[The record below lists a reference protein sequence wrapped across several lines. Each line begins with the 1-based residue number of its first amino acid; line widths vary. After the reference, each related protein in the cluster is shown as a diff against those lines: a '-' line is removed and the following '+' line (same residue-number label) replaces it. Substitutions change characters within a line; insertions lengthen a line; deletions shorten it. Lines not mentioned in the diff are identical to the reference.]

1 MPDIEFLAA
10 DLADATAALPAAAA
24 LFVKTG
30 RAVRSHAGP
39 IGAGE
44 GAYAPR
50 GAVVTADAGS
60 VVWIWLV
67 GRGLPAELQG
77 LRVVR
82 RAHAPF
88 DHGRCLLRFDR
99 IDFPPG
105 GETPRHT
112 HAGPGLRRLLAGR
125 LGAEIGDR
133 RFVISPG
140 EGWLER
146 GPDPVIGRSLG
157 DEPASFLRLLALPP
171 DMRGKSSY
179 RAWDRAEATRTNP
192 VSYRLFFE
200 EDIDLPA

>member
-77 LRVVR
+77 LRV
-82 RAHAPF
+82 
-88 DHGRCLLRFDR
+88 GNY
-99 IDFPPG
+99 PG
-105 GETPRHT
+105 PC
-112 HAGPGLRRLLAGR
+112 AGP
-125 LGAEIGDR
+125 
-133 RFVISPG
+133 V
-140 EGWLER
+140 WLIPSWHGSER
-146 GPDPVIGRSLG
+146 
-157 DEPASFLRLLALPP
+157 A
-171 DMRGKSSY
+171 
-179 RAWDRAEATRTNP
+179 
-192 VSYRLFFE
+192 
-200 EDIDLPA
+200 